1 MIKRT
6 KNKSLVPIYNRRS
19 ALKRITI
26 LKTTT
31 AKEGSE
37 SHTGMQCILDQTL
50 LVYG

>member
-6 KNKSLVPIYNRRS
+6 KNKSLVPIYNR
-19 ALKRITI
+19 
-26 LKTTT
+26 T